1 MLPRRGMI
9 SQPALP
15 PPFKAGKYRHYKGG
29 EYQALSLACHEE
41 THEWFVVYRPLY
53 DYGDAPG
60 TWIRTYDNFFSLVA
74 VDDVSVPRFT
84 HITDEVV
91 DAG

>member
-9 SQPALP
+9 SQPTLP
-15 PPFKAGKYRHYKGG
+15 PPFKTGKYRHYKGG
-29 EYQALSLACHEE
+29 EYQALALACHEE

-53 DYGDAPG
+53 DHGDAPG
-60 TWIRTYDNFFSLVA
+60 TWIRSYDNFFSMVSI
-74 VDDVSVPRFT
+74 DEVSVPRFT
-84 HITDEVV
+84 HISDTVV